1 MHTETR
7 TTDGKGRVVLPKAFA
22 NSTVLV
28 DQVGEYEV
36 RVRLAK
42 VVPVE
47 EIRFVEESLLPL
59 SDADRDL
66 VLALLDNPPPPN
78 VALRK
83 AMDRQKVSFD

>member
-7 TTDGKGRVVLPKAFA
+7 TTDDKARVVLPKAFA
-22 NSTVLV
+22 SATVLI

-42 VVPVE
+42 IVPVE
-47 EIRFVEESLLPL
+47 EIRFVEESLVPL

-66 VLALLDNPPPPN
+66 FLALLDNPPPPN
-78 VALRK
+78 EALRK
-83 AMDRQKVSFD
+83 AMGRQKVSFD

>member
-7 TTDGKGRVVLPKAFA
+7 TTDNKGRVTLPKGFA
-22 NSTVLV
+22 NATVLV

-42 VVPVE
+42 IVPIE

-78 VALRK
+78 DALRK
-83 AMDRQKVSFD
+83 LMSGEGKPS